1 MDHTNI
7 ALMDGQH
14 RQCSESLQRLAEAL
28 RSETDS
34 ATIARSLGH
43 LSDLIEAHFASEEA
57 LMRSDAYQLQTG
69 HAADHDRGR
78 ILIQNLAARLQT
90 RSDATER
97 TLEDLHQWLEGHV
110 RNWDTRLGSHLNS
123 IGIE

>member
-1 MDHTNI
+1 MDRTNF

-34 ATIARSLGH
+34 ATIAQSLGH

-57 LMRSDAYQLQTG
+57 LMRSYAYQLQTG

-78 ILIQNLAARLQT
+78 VLIQNLAAHLQT
-90 RSDATER
+90 RSDASGEI
-97 TLEDLHQWLEGHV
+97 LEDLDCWLEAHV
-110 RNWDTRLGSHLNS
+110 RDWDTRLSSHLHS
-123 IGIE
+123 IGIA

>member
-14 RQCSESLQRLAEAL
+14 RQCSESLQRPAEAL

-78 ILIQNLAARLQT
+78 ILIQNLPRACKRGAMP
-90 RSDATER
+90 RSEPSRICTNGWKVTFATG
-97 TLEDLHQWLEGHV
+97 TH
-110 RNWDTRLGSHLNS
+110 GSAL
-123 IGIE
+123 I